1 MSGRTRASAYPPP
14 VPTQAG
20 ERRPGQLRRRYSV
33 HPHARAERLSLAAGS
48 AQNSYF
54 AVSCLFSA
62 RTRQEDIMFVQT
74 LKTGL
79 MAAAAA
85 TALLVAIPTAA
96 DAQSTGRVSFRV
108 ASAGFII
115 GGGGGTGTLN
125 FKGKSYPLRVSGLS
139 AGTIGIASAEFVGT
153 ARNLRTAQD
162 IAGTYSAAG
171 AGVTVAG
178 GVSAVT
184 LQNAKGVQLQLRG
197 RQAGFSATL
206 GVGGVTITMQ

>member
-1 MSGRTRASAYPPP
+1 MVSFPQVTKRAML
-14 VPTQAG
+14 T
-20 ERRPGQLRRRYSV
+20 
-33 HPHARAERLSLAAGS
+33 
-48 AQNSYF
+48 
-54 AVSCLFSA
+54 
-62 RTRQEDIMFVQT
+62 
-74 LKTGL
+74 
-79 MAAAAA
+79 AAAAA
-85 TALLVAIPTAA
+85 LLVGLTHTA
-96 DAQSTGRVSFRV
+96 DAQSTGTVSFRV

-139 AGTIGIASAEFVGT
+139 AGTIGVASAEFVGT

-184 LQNAKGVQLQLRG
+184 LQNARGVQLQLRG

-206 GVGGVTITMQ
+206 GIGGVEITMGR

>member
-1 MSGRTRASAYPPP
+1 MIAF
-14 VPTQAG
+14 TQVTK
-20 ERRPGQLRRRYSV
+20 R
-33 HPHARAERLSLAAGS
+33 
-48 AQNSYF
+48 
-54 AVSCLFSA
+54 
-62 RTRQEDIMFVQT
+62 
-74 LKTGL
+74 GL
-79 MAAAAA
+79 IATAAAA
-85 TALLVAIPTAA
+85 LLLGLTHTAA
-96 DAQSTGRVSFRV
+96 DAQSSGSVRFKV

-115 GGGGGTGTLN
+115 GGGGGTGTLT

-139 AGTIGIASAEFVGT
+139 AGTIGVTSAEFVGT

-162 IAGTYSAAG
+162 IVGTYSAAG

-206 GVGGVTITMQ
+206 GIGGVEISMAR